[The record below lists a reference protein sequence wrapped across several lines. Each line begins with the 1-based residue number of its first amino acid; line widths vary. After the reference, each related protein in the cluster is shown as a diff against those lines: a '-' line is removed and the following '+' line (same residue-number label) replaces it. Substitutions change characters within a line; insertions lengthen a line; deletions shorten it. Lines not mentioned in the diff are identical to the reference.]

1 MRYGVYCSLLKD
13 TKDIWARDYMPIQL
27 DSDRFAGYE
36 YAPNYLYHDKRYI
49 STITNQV
56 RVCQELEIVPEPSGL
71 IIDGGNV
78 IKTSKGAIMTEKVF
92 VENPQYSRTD
102 LIDRLEKMLETEVIF
117 IPWDRAEIYGH
128 ADGVV
133 REIAPGKLLM
143 TNYHRFSR
151 RLADLFLK
159 VLSHRFDIEILDYK
173 VEKPHPDNWCYI
185 NFLQLGNKIFIP
197 QLTAYHEAPK
207 ALDTTKSIIIDGI
220 AQTVIGKV
228 IEEDTQA
235 LEQFRCLMPDKKIIP
250 VSCPQIV
257 KRGGALNCISWN
269 IKKEYLCEA

>member
-173 VEKPHPDNWCYI
+173 VEKPHPE
-185 NFLQLGNKIFIP
+185 
-197 QLTAYHEAPK
+197 T
-207 ALDTTKSIIIDGI
+207 
-220 AQTVIGKV
+220 
-228 IEEDTQA
+228 
-235 LEQFRCLMPDKKIIP
+235 
-250 VSCPQIV
+250 
-257 KRGGALNCISWN
+257 GAISTSFS
-269 IKKEYLCEA
+269 